1 MIPQLVTARWRR
13 KDGRTGRLFL
23 PVVPIVI
30 VLSPL
35 LVLAVI
41 GGIIACLMFDM
52 PPFRTLAG
60 VGRLFWALPGAR
72 FDIEQGRTA
81 VSVSIR

>member
-13 KDGRTGRLFL
+13 RDGRYRRLFL
-23 PVVPIVI
+23 PVIPIVLL
-30 VLSPL
+30 LSPL

-41 GGIIACLMFDM
+41 GGVIACLIFDL

-72 FDIEQGRTA
+72 FEIEQGRTA
-81 VSVSIR
+81 VLVSVR

>member
-13 KDGRTGRLFL
+13 RDGRYRRPFL
-23 PVVPIVI
+23 PVIPIVLL
-30 VLSPL
+30 LSPL

-41 GGIIACLMFDM
+41 GGVIACLMYDL

-72 FDIEQGRTA
+72 IEVEQGRTDLLL
-81 VSVSIR
+81 SIR